1 MKRSRRA
8 SVALF
13 LTALAVG
20 GFSVLP
26 FFWMLSTSLKPEEDI
41 VRRVPVLWPSDPTL
55 ERYGRVLEV
64 GFQRAL
70 GNSALVALGTTAA
83 AAVLAAAAG
92 YALAR
97 FDLPL
102 RRYLLVLVMSAQMFP
117 IVALIIPMFV
127 VLRSTGLLDSRLGLV
142 VAYLSFTC
150 PLAIWILKSFFETIP
165 PELEEAAMIDGAT
178 RMGAMR
184 RVILPLAG
192 PGLAACAIFSFIAAW
207 NEFLLALTFVKDEK
221 MATMPVA
228 LQGFIGGFQAD
239 WGMIMAASFLFT
251 IPVVA
256 FFLLLHRRLVQGMVT
271 GAIQG

>member
-8 SVALF
+8 SGALF
-13 LTALAVG
+13 LAALAVG

-26 FFWMLSTSLKPEEDI
+26 FYWMLSTSLKPEPEI
-41 VRRVPVLWPSDPTL
+41 VRRTPVLWPSDPTL
-55 ERYGRVLEV
+55 ERYGLVLEA
-64 GFQRAL
+64 GFSRAL
-70 GNSALVALGTTAA
+70 GNSALVALGTTVAA
-83 AAVLAAAAG
+83 VVLAALAG

-97 FDLPL
+97 FHLPL
-102 RRYLLVLVMSAQMFP
+102 RRYLLVLVMSVQMFP
-117 IVALIIPMFV
+117 TVVLIIPMFV
-127 VLRSTGLLDSRLGLV
+127 VLRSTGLLDSHLGLI

-150 PLAIWILKSFFETIP
+150 PLAVWILKSFFETIP

-207 NEFLLALTFVKDEK
+207 NEFLFALTFVKDERIR
-221 MATMPVA
+221 TMPVA
-228 LQGFIGGFQAD
+228 LQSFVGQSQAD
-239 WGMIMAASFLFT
+239 WGMIMTASFLFT
-251 IPVVA
+251 VPVVA
-256 FFLLLHRRLVQGMVT
+256 FFLVLHRRLMQGMVT

>member
-1 MKRSRRA
+1 LRRSRRA
-8 SVALF
+8 TVALW
-13 LTALAVG
+13 LAALAVG
-20 GFSVLP
+20 GFSVAP
-26 FFWMLSTSLKPEEDI
+26 FYWMLSTSIKAEGEI
-41 VRRVPVLWPSDPTL
+41 VARTPVLWPSDPTL
-55 ERYGRVLEV
+55 ERYGLVLEA
-64 GFQRAL
+64 GFSRAL
-70 GNSALVALGTTAA
+70 VNSALVALGTTAA
-83 AAVLAAAAG
+83 AVALAALAG

-97 FDLPL
+97 FRLPL
-102 RRYLLVLVMSAQMFP
+102 RRYLLVLVMSVQMFP
-117 IVALIIPMFV
+117 TVVLIITMFV
-127 VLRSTGLLDSRLGLV
+127 VIRREGLLDSHPGLV
-142 VAYLSFTC
+142 LAYLSFTC

-207 NEFLLALTFVKDEK
+207 NEFLFALTFVKDER
-221 MATMPVA
+221 MRTMPVA
-228 LQGFIGGFQAD
+228 LQSFVGQAQAD

-256 FFLLLHRRLVQGMVT
+256 FFLLLHRRLVQGMVA